1 MKDIEID
8 ETEEFQYVGVK
19 RKNGHPFPAATFN
32 KYQRTYV
39 LNFNALASQPVTE
52 LEKVNILVSDKHIL
66 FLPPAPHVRTWKFG
80 YGTSA
85 RYIQCNGLAA
95 FLTAGKT
102 YRAYPYKGGLAI
114 DREPIEEAEVW

>member
-1 MKDIEID
+1 VKDIEID

-66 FLPPAPHVRTWKFG
+66 FSPPLE
-80 YGTSA
+80 YGRRWRVGHEYNYRRVCCKALSE
-85 RYIQCNGLAA
+85 Y
-95 FLTAGKT
+95 LTEGET

-114 DREPIEEAEVW
+114 DREPIEEDAK

>member
-1 MKDIEID
+1 LVKDIEID

-66 FLPPAPHVRTWKFG
+66 FSPPLE
-80 YGTSA
+80 YGRRWRVGHEYNYRRVCCKALSE
-85 RYIQCNGLAA
+85 Y
-95 FLTAGKT
+95 LTEGET

-114 DREPIEEAEVW
+114 DREPIEEDAK

>member
-1 MKDIEID
+1 MKEIEIG
-8 ETEEFQYVGVK
+8 ESEEFQYLGIK

-32 KYQRTYV
+32 KYKRMYV
-39 LNFNALASQPVTE
+39 LNFNAQASQPVTE

-80 YGTSA
+80 YGASA
-85 RYIQCNGLAA
+85 KHIRCNGLAA
-95 FLTAGKT
+95 FLTVGKT

-114 DREPIEEAEVW
+114 DREPIEEDAT

>member
-1 MKDIEID
+1 MVKDIEID

-66 FLPPAPHVRTWKFG
+66 FSPPLE
-80 YGTSA
+80 YGRRWRVGHEYNYRRVCCKALSE
-85 RYIQCNGLAA
+85 Y
-95 FLTAGKT
+95 LTEGET

-114 DREPIEEAEVW
+114 DREPIEEDAK